1 MDVPRD
7 AATYLHRVG
16 RAGRFGAAA
25 LTCTIAC
32 EGNELTELRSII
44 TKTKA
49 NVRLIDPE
57 TLKPKN
63 EELENKEGFTIGDLY
78 EMWETLPQL
87 EGTGLEG
94 EGTSDSLLSNIEHEY
109 QPNLQDT
116 AKALLGKGRKKK
128 SQNQKKKDTQ
138 KHEPKHEKTEENY
151 VPIREKNDHDVRKL
165 PEEDANKTEEAN
177 LENRLASMHIQ
188 DVEADRLYRQKWW
201 DWYRTSMAY
210 VARNKAYIQQREYI
224 RFMTDM

>member
-25 LTCTIAC
+25 LTFTIAC

-49 NVRLIDPE
+49 SVRVIDPGI
-57 TLKPKN
+57 LKSKN
-63 EELENKEGFTIGDLY
+63 EESENKELFTVQDLY

-94 EGTSDSLLSNIEHEY
+94 EGISDSLLSNIEHEY

-116 AKALLGKGRKKK
+116 AKALLGKGRKKN
-128 SQNQKKKDTQ
+128 SQAQKKKDAQ
-138 KHEPKHEKTEENY
+138 KQSQHEQPEEKKVPKPEE
-151 VPIREKNDHDVRKL
+151 NDHDMPKL
-165 PEEDANKTEEAN
+165 FEEATN
-177 LENRLASMHIQ
+177 RIEEAQLENSLASMHIHNL
-188 DVEADRLYRQKWW
+188 EADRSYRQQWW
-201 DWYRTSMAY
+201 NWYKTSMAY
-210 VARNKAYIQQREYI
+210 VARNKAYIQQREYM
-224 RFMTDM
+224 RYMSDM

>member
-32 EGNELTELRSII
+32 EGNELTDLRSII
-44 TKTKA
+44 TKTRASVRIIDLA
-49 NVRLIDPE
+49 N
-57 TLKPKN
+57 LKSKN
-63 EELENKEGFTIGDLY
+63 EDGEELFTVQDLY
-78 EMWETLPQL
+78 GMWEGLPEL

-94 EGTSDSLLSNIEHEY
+94 EGTADSLLTNIEHEY
-109 QPNLQDT
+109 QPNLHDT

-128 SQNQKKKDTQ
+128 SQARNKKDASADDATQ
-138 KHEPKHEKTEENY
+138 EKAALKSQEDKHCKDSEEIT
-151 VPIREKNDHDVRKL
+151 VS
-165 PEEDANKTEEAN
+165 AEEAQ
-177 LENRLASMHIQ
+177 LDRCFSHMHIH
-188 DVEADRLYRQKWW
+188 DAEADRAHRQKWS

-210 VARNKAYIQQREYI
+210 IARNKAYIQQSEYI
-224 RFMTDM
+224 RYMTEM